1 MADRLQCRRA
11 SASRYGVDFD
21 KFKFTHGPL
30 RTLIEDEARTFSEC
44 RVILEG
50 TIRACAPEVT
60 LERVQPHL
68 GRMGITRVAHIGGL
82 DSIGIPVSICYRPN
96 SKHLSSGQGKGF
108 TKALADASAVME
120 CVEGYH
126 MEGPRSAALRGSY
139 AELRSLHRLV
149 DPARLSPGYFSGH
162 NARHLVLDWSAA
174 TNLVD
179 WELVHVPTCLT
190 RLDFSSHVPETNRLS
205 LTSNGLAAGNLL
217 AEAIC
222 HGIMEVV
229 ERNCLAAFNAAL
241 REERDARRIDLSTIE
256 GGPVRQSINRFRDA
270 GLEVVLW
277 DMTDKLGIPSMNCV
291 VIDRS
296 SPAALGFHGG
306 SGTHY
311 DGRIAAMR
319 ALAEA
324 GQSRA
329 AWISGSRDDLFPE
342 RYVRQAIRATS
353 AATHDRNATRLK
365 SGGLDFALVPPAVML
380 SSFAATLDW
389 LRDRLRNNGFDEI
402 LVVNHTLP
410 EFNIPVVQVIVPS
423 MSVRHD
429 R

>member
-1 MADRLQCRRA
+1 M
-11 SASRYGVDFD
+11 DFN
-21 KFKFTHGPL
+21 KFDFAHSPL
-30 RTLIEDEARTFSEC
+30 RTLLDDEAQSFSEC

-60 LERVQPHL
+60 MERVRPHL
-68 GRMGITRVAHIGGL
+68 RCMGISRVAHVGGL
-82 DSIGIPVSICYRPN
+82 DSVGIPVSICYRPN
-96 SKHLSSGQGKGF
+96 SKHLSSGQGKGSSQV
-108 TKALADASAVME
+108 LADASAVME
-120 CVEGYH
+120 CIEGYH
-126 MEGPRSAALRGSY
+126 IEGPRNPELHGSY
-139 AELRSLHRLV
+139 AELRALYRLV
-149 DPARLSPGYFSGH
+149 DPARLSPGYFASEH
-162 NARHLVLDWSAA
+162 TRNLVLDWSAV

-179 WELVHVPTCLT
+179 WSLLYVPTCLT
-190 RLDFSSHVPETNRLS
+190 QLDFSRYVPETNRLS
-205 LTSNGLAAGNLL
+205 LTSNGLASGNLL

-229 ERNCLAAFNAAL
+229 ERNCLAAFTAAP
-241 REERDARRIDLSTIE
+241 RVQRDASRIDLSTIE
-256 GGPVRQSINRFRDA
+256 AGALRQLIDRFRDA
-270 GLEVVLW
+270 ALEVVLW
-277 DMTDKLGIPSMNCV
+277 DMTDGLAIPSINCV

-311 DGRIAAMR
+311 DRRIAAMR

-342 RYVRQAIRATS
+342 RYARQATRATS
-353 AATHDRNATRLK
+353 AVTHESDRTQHMSAGR
-365 SGGLDFALVPPAVML
+365 DFALVPQGPVL

-389 LRDRLRNNGFDEI
+389 LRDRLRLKGFDEI

-410 EFNIPVVQVIVPS
+410 QFNIPVIQVIILG
-423 MSVRHD
+423 MSIRHD